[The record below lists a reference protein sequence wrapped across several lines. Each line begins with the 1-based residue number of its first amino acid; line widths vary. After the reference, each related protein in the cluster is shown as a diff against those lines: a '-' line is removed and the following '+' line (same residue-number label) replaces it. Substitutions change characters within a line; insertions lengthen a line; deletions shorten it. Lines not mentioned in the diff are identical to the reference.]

1 MSEKKKPTDPDR
13 DDVRCSRCGAGG
25 DAFYIALCIIPGSG
39 TGPLCE
45 PCSIK
50 YGFDAEPGEQPKP
63 TPSPLIE
70 DAEPTGD
77 APAGDDEPND

>member
-1 MSEKKKPTDPDR
+1 MTKDDR
-13 DDVRCSRCGAGG
+13 QPNEPNRDGARCSRCGAGG
-25 DAFYIALCIIPGSG
+25 DASYIALCIIPGSG

-50 YGFDAEPGEQPKP
+50 YGFDTEPGEQSKP

-70 DAEPTGD
+70 DAEPVGG
-77 APAGDDEPND
+77 PDDDDGGA